1 MMEKEYV
8 FEVEGMQIPIEIE
21 NSNRSDDQE
30 KVLQSYQLKAVRE
43 LSGMNRKDFAEWL
56 GIPYRTISDWEH
68 SERKMP
74 DYVLRLIAYK
84 VRMEFVEKR
93 GD

>member
-1 MMEKEYV
+1 MKEDYS
-8 FEVEGMQIPIEIE
+8 IEIE
-21 NSNRSDDQE
+21 GMKLNIE
-30 KVLQSYQLKAVRE
+30 KDKSEKELTGKRLTAYSIKAVRE
-43 LSGMNRKDFAEWL
+43 QSGMNRKDFAEWL

-68 SERKMP
+68 GERQMP

-84 VRMEFVEKR
+84 VRMEFIEKR

>member
-1 MMEKEYV
+1 MGNEYV
-8 FEVEGMQIPIEIE
+8 YEVEGMQIPIEIE
-21 NSNRSDDQE
+21 DINRSDNQE
-30 KVLQSYQLKAVRE
+30 KVLQAYQLKAVRE
-43 LSGMNRKDFAEWL
+43 LSGMNRKEFAEWL
-56 GIPYRTISDWEH
+56 GIPYRTMSDWEH